1 MFSVLLFCFL
11 DKPPT
16 NYKNLQIYGKKN
28 ETLEAFRIINLI
40 IFWLDYN

>member
-1 MFSVLLFCFL
+1 MFACFFIVIEYMFSVLLFCFL

-28 ETLEAFRIINLI
+28 ETLRL
-40 IFWLDYN
+40 LG